1 LPTVCLAST
10 DIASQFKDLRKS
22 FNLLGYDVKTY
33 VHKIPDSK
41 IIARDN
47 YDYIGNNS
55 FPISF
60 KKLLVSKGFLGRIFN
75 FIARK
80 IRPYFISSLIDTLID
95 DCDFFI
101 FLSSN
106 FTENLVDL
114 KKIKEKNRKIL
125 FIFCGD
131 DARWYFSMKQEFLAN
146 GLQPVSYEKDYSYN
160 TRALNFRLQAIR
172 KAEKYADFIFSKREQ
187 AQLQIRPFYHFP
199 MTVFFSDFT
208 AKVTNQRLIPKVLH
222 APSSPNIKGSKFV
235 IDAFNRLQNEGIS
248 FTPILLEN
256 IPNEDILKIIED
268 SDIVIDQ
275 LLIPGGGKLS
285 TEALACGKVVLSNMS
300 YGNYYQGVNID
311 NCPIVDVCPN
321 TIYDVL
327 KKTILDLQ
335 FRTSLSMK
343 GKIYVEQNLDT
354 TILVKKIVDLFEKK
368 DIDPDYAPSYFM
380 KQFVPESSKAR
391 RLYNRWTNFIKNE
404 DWFKSAK
411 TLSKREGLLF
421 D

>member
-1 LPTVCLAST
+1 MPTVCLAST
-10 DIASQFKDLRKS
+10 DIASQFKDLRRS

-41 IIARDN
+41 IIAKDN

-55 FPISF
+55 FPFFF
-60 KKLLVSKGFLGRIFN
+60 KKLIGSSGILGRICN

-80 IRPYFISSLIDTLID
+80 VRPYFITSIIDTLID

-101 FLSSN
+101 FLSSSL
-106 FTENLVDL
+106 TENLDDL
-114 KKIKEKNRKIL
+114 KKIKIKNKKIF

-146 GLQPVSYEKDYSYN
+146 GLQPVSYEQDYSYN

-199 MTVFFSDFT
+199 MTVFLSDFNT
-208 AKVTNQRLIPKVLH
+208 QVTHQRLIPKVLH
-222 APSSPNIKGSKFV
+222 APSSPNIKGSEYV
-235 IDAFNRLQNEGIS
+235 IDAFKRLETEGVS

-256 IPNEDILKIIED
+256 IPNQEILKIIED
-268 SDIVIDQ
+268 ADIVIDQ

-285 TEALACGKVVLSNMS
+285 TEALAYGKVVLSNMS

-311 NCPIVDVCPN
+311 NCPIIDVCPN

-327 KKTILDLQ
+327 KNTILDLN
-335 FRTSLSMK
+335 FRTSLSMQ
-343 GKIYVEQNLDT
+343 GKKYVEQHLDT
-354 TILVKKIVDLFEKK
+354 TILVKKIVALFEGKE
-368 DIDPDYAPSYFM
+368 IIPDYSPTYFM
-380 KQFVPESSKAR
+380 KYFIPESSKANK
-391 RLYNRWTNFIKNE
+391 LYNSWTNLIKDE